1 MSAFGGSGRRTDTL
15 SRKAVAGSPRAHELC
30 DANAMIDEKK
40 LEERLVALEA
50 AKSWSPRVVSRLEM
64 LLRSGTDEALYRVNP
79 IQFATEKS
87 IAEAEAIDLFL
98 HACVAGLFDMDWL
111 LVCPMC
117 SDVVESFRS
126 LGKLHTHFH
135 CHLCQSDYEAALDDY
150 ITVTFTVSPAVRGI
164 RFHKPDA
171 LSAWDYVFH
180 HKMTPGGLL
189 PDGVPWSETA
199 KGLVR
204 ELARIEPGSVVNLE
218 VDAAEGALLG
228 QDFESDA
235 QFLFPV
241 ASGADVTPLQTPPHV
256 PVTLDRGKCVPA
268 AGSIAP
274 GKVVF
279 EVRNAGTLPTVF
291 GILQL
296 PMVPAEHEHRALR
309 FTPSLSGKRLLMTQT
324 FRDFFRSEVIS
335 ATEGIAVLDVALVF
349 TDLKGSTALYER
361 IGDLNAYIQVQR
373 HFQHLLDATVRHNG
387 AVTKTIGDAV
397 MAAFLTS
404 ADAVQAALDMREAVD
419 ELNRDRPQRDFILKI
434 GVHRGASIAVT
445 LNDRLDYFGQT
456 VNIAARV
463 QNLADG
469 DEICITE
476 DVYGAPA
483 VAEIIAPYPV
493 AKSEAELKGVSKAMS
508 VYRLTRMVP

>member
-1 MSAFGGSGRRTDTL
+1 
-15 SRKAVAGSPRAHELC
+15 
-30 DANAMIDEKK
+30 MIDEKK

-50 AKSWSPRVVSRLEM
+50 ARSWSPRVVSRLET
-64 LLRSGTDEALYRVNP
+64 LLRSAPDEALYRINP
-79 IQFATEKS
+79 FQFAAEKS

-98 HACVAGLFDMDWL
+98 HACAVGLVDMDWQ

-126 LGKLHTHFH
+126 LRKLHRHFH
-135 CHLCQSDYEAALDDY
+135 CHLCQGDYDAALDDY

-164 RFHKPDA
+164 RFHHPDA

-180 HKMTPGGLL
+180 YKLTSDGML
-189 PDGVPWSETA
+189 PDGVPWSEAA

-204 ELARIEPGSVVNLE
+204 ALTRIEPGSTANLE
-218 VDAAEGALLG
+218 VDATEGALLG
-228 QDFESDA
+228 QDFDSDA
-235 QFLFPV
+235 QFFFPV
-241 ASGADVTPLQTPPHV
+241 ASGAGGAPPHV
-256 PVTLDRGKCVPA
+256 PVTLDNSKCVA
-268 AGSIAP
+268 AAANLAP

-279 EVRNAGTLPTVF
+279 EVRNAGKLPVVF

-296 PMVPAEHEHRALR
+296 PTAAFQRPRLR
-309 FTPSLSGKRLLMTQT
+309 FMPSLSGKRLLMTQT

-397 MAAFLTS
+397 MAAFVTS
-404 ADAVQAALDMREAVD
+404 ADAVRAALDMREAVD
-419 ELNRDRPQRDFILKI
+419 QLNRDRPKRDFILKI

-445 LNDRLDYFGQT
+445 LNERLDYFGQT

-476 DVYGAPA
+476 EVYGAPA

-493 AKSEAELKGVSKAMS
+493 ARSEAELKGVSKAMS
-508 VYRLTRMVP
+508 VYHLARIP

>member
-1 MSAFGGSGRRTDTL
+1 
-15 SRKAVAGSPRAHELC
+15 
-30 DANAMIDEKK
+30 
-40 LEERLVALEA
+40 
-50 AKSWSPRVVSRLEM
+50 
-64 LLRSGTDEALYRVNP
+64 
-79 IQFATEKS
+79 
-87 IAEAEAIDLFL
+87 
-98 HACVAGLFDMDWL
+98 
-111 LVCPMC
+111 
-117 SDVVESFRS
+117 
-126 LGKLHTHFH
+126 
-135 CHLCQSDYEAALDDY
+135 
-150 ITVTFTVSPAVRGI
+150 
-164 RFHKPDA
+164 
-171 LSAWDYVFH
+171 
-180 HKMTPGGLL
+180 L
-189 PDGVPWSETA
+189 PDGVPWNEAA
-199 KGLVR
+199 KSLVR
-204 ELARIEPGSVVNLE
+204 VLTRIEPGSLASLE
-218 VDAAEGALLG
+218 VDATEGALFG

-235 QFLFPV
+235 HFFFPV
-241 ASGADVTPLQTPPHV
+241 ASGAGGSQANV
-256 PVTLDRGKCVPA
+256 PVTFDSGKCVAEA
-268 AGSIAP
+268 ADIAP

-279 EVRNAGTLPTVF
+279 EVRNTGKLPLVF

-296 PMVPAEHEHRALR
+296 PMATFQRPKLH
-309 FTPSLSGKRLLMTQT
+309 FMPSLSGKRLLMTQT

-335 ATEGIAVLDVALVF
+335 ATEGIAVLDVTLVF

-404 ADAVQAALDMREAVD
+404 ADAVRAALDMREAVD
-419 ELNRDRPQRDFILKI
+419 QLNRDRPQRDFILKI

-445 LNDRLDYFGQT
+445 LNERLDYFGQT

-476 DVYGAPA
+476 EVYGAPG

-508 VYRLTRMVP
+508 VYRLARMAS

>member
-1 MSAFGGSGRRTDTL
+1 
-15 SRKAVAGSPRAHELC
+15 
-30 DANAMIDEKK
+30 MIDEKK

-50 AKSWSPRVVSRLEM
+50 AKSWSPRVVSRLET
-64 LLRSGTDEALYRVNP
+64 LLRSGTDEALYRINP

-98 HACVAGLFDMDWL
+98 HACVTGLFDMDWL

-126 LGKLHTHFH
+126 LRKLHTHFH
-135 CHLCQSDYEAALDDY
+135 CHLCQSDYDAALDDY
-150 ITVTFTVSPAVRGI
+150 IAVTFTVSPAVRGI

-171 LSAWDYVFH
+171 LSAWDYVFQYR
-180 HKMTPGGLL
+180 MTPGGIM

-204 ELARIEPGSVVNLE
+204 SLTRIEPGSAAHLE

-228 QDFESDA
+228 QDFDSDA
-235 QFLFPV
+235 QFFFPV
-241 ASGADVTPLQTPPHV
+241 ASEAGVTPPPTPPHV
-256 PVTLDRGKCVPA
+256 PVILDCGTCVA
-268 AGSIAP
+268 ATANIAP

-279 EVRNAGTLPTVF
+279 EVRNAGKLPVVF

-296 PMVPAEHEHRALR
+296 PMATFERPKLR

-324 FRDFFRSEVIS
+324 FRDVFRSEVIS
-335 ATEGIAVLDVALVF
+335 ATEGIAVLDVTLVF

-419 ELNRDRPQRDFILKI
+419 QLNRDRPQRDFILKI
-434 GVHRGASIAVT
+434 GLHRGAAIAVT
-445 LNDRLDYFGQT
+445 LNERLDYFGQT

-476 DVYGAPA
+476 DVYGAPT

-493 AKSEAELKGVSKAMS
+493 AKSEAALKGVSKAMP
-508 VYRLTRMVP
+508 VYHLARMAP

>member
-1 MSAFGGSGRRTDTL
+1 
-15 SRKAVAGSPRAHELC
+15 
-30 DANAMIDEKK
+30 MIDEKK

-50 AKSWSPRVVSRLEM
+50 AKSWSPRVVSRLET
-64 LLRSGTDEALYRVNP
+64 LLRSGTDEALYRINP

-98 HACVAGLFDMDWL
+98 HACVAGLFDMDWQ

-126 LGKLHTHFH
+126 LRKLHTHFH
-135 CHLCQSDYEAALDDY
+135 CHLCRSDYDAALDDF
-150 ITVTFTVSPAVRGI
+150 IMVTFTVSPAVRSV
-164 RFHKPDA
+164 RFHKPDT
-171 LSAWDYVFH
+171 LSAWDYVFSY
-180 HKMTPGGLL
+180 KLTPDGIM

-204 ELARIEPGSVVNLE
+204 VLTRIEPGAAASLE
-218 VDAAEGALLG
+218 VDATEGALFG
-228 QDFESDA
+228 QDFDSDA
-235 QFLFPV
+235 QCLFPV
-241 ASGADVTPLQTPPHV
+241 VSEGGVTPPHL
-256 PVTLDRGKCVPA
+256 PVILDGGKCTFPTA
-268 AGSIAP
+268 NLAP
-274 GKVVF
+274 GKVVLD
-279 EVRNAGTLPTVF
+279 VRNAGKLPVVF

-296 PMVPAEHEHRALR
+296 PPGAFQRPALH

-324 FRDFFRSEVIS
+324 FRDFFRSEVIG
-335 ATEGIAVLDVALVF
+335 ATEGIAVQDVTLVF

-373 HFQHLLDATVRHNG
+373 HFQHLLDVTVRHNG

-397 MAAFLTS
+397 MAAFSTS
-404 ADAVQAALDMREAVD
+404 ADAVQAALEMREAVD
-419 ELNRDRPQRDFILKI
+419 QLNRDRPQRDFILKI
-434 GVHRGASIAVT
+434 GMHRGASIAVT
-445 LNDRLDYFGQT
+445 LNERLDYFGQT

-476 DVYGAPA
+476 EVYRAPS

-493 AKSEAELKGVSKAMS
+493 DKSEAELKGVSKAMS
-508 VYRLTRMVP
+508 VYRLARTATR

>member
-1 MSAFGGSGRRTDTL
+1 MIEAL
-15 SRKAVAGSPRAHELC
+15 SRCSTV
-30 DANAMIDEKK
+30 IDEKK
-40 LEERLVALEA
+40 LEERLAVVEA
-50 AKSWSPRVVSRLEM
+50 ARSWSPRVVSRLET
-64 LLRSGTDEALYRVNP
+64 LLRSGTDEALYRINP
-79 IQFATEKS
+79 IEFAREKS
-87 IAEAEAIDLFL
+87 IAEAEGIDLFL

-126 LGKLHTHFH
+126 LRKLHTHFH
-135 CHLCQSDYEAALDDY
+135 CHLCQSDYDAALDDY
-150 ITVTFTVSPAVRGI
+150 ITVTFTVSTTVRSI
-164 RFHKPDA
+164 RFHRPDA

-180 HKMTPGGLL
+180 YKLTSGGML
-189 PDGVPWSETA
+189 PDGVPWSEAA
-199 KGLVR
+199 KQLVR
-204 ELARIEPGSVVNLE
+204 VLTRIEPGSTLSLE
-218 VDAAEGALLG
+218 VDAVEGALLG

-241 ASGADVTPLQTPPHV
+241 ASGVDAALPHV
-256 PVTLDRGKCVPA
+256 SVTLDRGQCMAAPA
-268 AGSIAP
+268 NIAP

-279 EVRNAGTLPTVF
+279 DVHNAGKLPVIF

-296 PMVPAEHEHRALR
+296 PVATFQRQKLR
-309 FTPSLSGKRLLMTQT
+309 FGPSLSGKRLLTTQT
-324 FRDFFRSEVIS
+324 FRDFFRSEVIG
-335 ATEGIAVLDVALVF
+335 ATEGIAVLDVTLVF

-404 ADAVQAALDMREAVD
+404 ADAVRAALDMRETVE

-434 GVHRGASIAVT
+434 GVHRGAAIAVT
-445 LNDRLDYFGQT
+445 LNERLDYFGQT

-476 DVYGAPA
+476 DVYRAPA
-483 VAEIIAPYPV
+483 VAEIIAPYPMV
-493 AKSEAELKGVSKAMS
+493 KSEAELKGVSKAMS
-508 VYRLTRMVP
+508 VYHLGRMKT

>member
-1 MSAFGGSGRRTDTL
+1 
-15 SRKAVAGSPRAHELC
+15 
-30 DANAMIDEKK
+30 MIDEKK

-64 LLRSGTDEALYRVNP
+64 LMRSGTDEELYRINP
-79 IQFATEKS
+79 IAFAIEKS
-87 IAEAEAIDLFL
+87 IREAEAIDLFL
-98 HACVAGLFDMDWL
+98 HACVAGLFDMDWM

-126 LGKLHTHFH
+126 LRKLHTHFH
-135 CHLCQSDYEAALDDY
+135 CNLCQGDYDAALDDY

-164 RFHKPDA
+164 RFHNPDA
-171 LSAWDYVFH
+171 LSAWDYTFFY
-180 HKMTPGGLL
+180 KMTRDGVL
-189 PDGVPWSETA
+189 PDGAPWSEA
-199 KGLVR
+199 MRGLMR
-204 ELARIEPGSVVNLE
+204 DLKRIEPGSAADLE
-218 VDAAEGALLG
+218 VDAAEGGLLG
-228 QDFESDA
+228 TDFESDA
-235 QFLFPV
+235 RFFFSVAGGAPV
-241 ASGADVTPLQTPPHV
+241 APRRV
-256 PVTLDRGKCVPA
+256 PVILDAGKSVPA
-268 AGSIAP
+268 AADIAP
-274 GKVVF
+274 GKLVF
-279 EVRNAGTLPTVF
+279 EVRNDGKLPAVF

-296 PMVPAEHEHRALR
+296 PDATFRRPKIR
-309 FTPSLSGKRLLMTQT
+309 FVPSLSGKRLLMTQT

-335 ATEGIAVLDVALVF
+335 ATEGIAVRDVTLVF

-397 MAAFLTS
+397 MAAFETP
-404 ADAVQAALDMREAVD
+404 ADAVRAAFDMREAVD

-445 LNDRLDYFGQT
+445 LNERLDYFGQT

-476 DVYGAPA
+476 DVRDAEG
-483 VAEIIAPYPV
+483 VVEIIAPYSV
-493 AKSEAELKGVSKAMS
+493 AKSEAELRGVSKAMS
-508 VYRLTRMVP
+508 VYHLARRAS

>member
-1 MSAFGGSGRRTDTL
+1 
-15 SRKAVAGSPRAHELC
+15 
-30 DANAMIDEKK
+30 MIDEKK

-50 AKSWSPRVVSRLEM
+50 AKSWSPRVVSRLET
-64 LLRSGTDEALYRVNP
+64 LLRSGTDEALYRINP
-79 IQFATEKS
+79 VQFATDKS

-126 LGKLHTHFH
+126 LRKLHTHFH
-135 CHLCQSDYEAALDDY
+135 CHLCQSDYDAALDDY
-150 ITVTFTVSPAVRGI
+150 IAVTFTVSPAVRSI
-164 RFHKPDA
+164 RFHQPDT
-171 LSAWDYVFH
+171 LSAWDFVFH
-180 HKMTPGGLL
+180 YKLTPGGML
-189 PDGVPWSETA
+189 PDGVPWREAA

-204 ELARIEPGSVVNLE
+204 VLTRIDPGSAVNLE

-235 QFLFPV
+235 QFFFPV
-241 ASGADVTPLQTPPHV
+241 ASAAGATPSHV
-256 PVTLDRGKCVPA
+256 PVMLDGGRCVA
-268 AGSIAP
+268 ATTAIAP

-279 EVRNAGTLPTVF
+279 DVRNAGRLPVVF

-296 PMVPAEHEHRALR
+296 PMASFERPRLR

-335 ATEGIAVLDVALVF
+335 ATEGIAVLDVTLVF

-373 HFQHLLDATVRHNG
+373 HFQHLLDATIRHNG

-397 MAAFLTS
+397 MAAFSTS
-404 ADAVQAALDMREAVD
+404 ADAVQAALEMREA
-419 ELNRDRPQRDFILKI
+419 
-434 GVHRGASIAVT
+434 
-445 LNDRLDYFGQT
+445 
-456 VNIAARV
+456 
-463 QNLADG
+463 
-469 DEICITE
+469 
-476 DVYGAPA
+476 
-483 VAEIIAPYPV
+483 
-493 AKSEAELKGVSKAMS
+493 
-508 VYRLTRMVP
+508 

>member
-1 MSAFGGSGRRTDTL
+1 MIEAL
-15 SRKAVAGSPRAHELC
+15 SRCSTV
-30 DANAMIDEKK
+30 IDEKK
-40 LEERLVALEA
+40 LEERLAVVEA
-50 AKSWSPRVVSRLEM
+50 ARSWSPRVVSRLET
-64 LLRSGTDEALYRVNP
+64 LLRSGTDEALYRINP
-79 IQFATEKS
+79 IEFAREKS
-87 IAEAEAIDLFL
+87 IAEAEGIDLFL

-126 LGKLHTHFH
+126 LRKLHTHFH
-135 CHLCQSDYEAALDDY
+135 CHLCQSDYDAALDDY
-150 ITVTFTVSPAVRGI
+150 ITVTFTVSPTVRSI
-164 RFHKPDA
+164 RFHRPDA

-180 HKMTPGGLL
+180 YKLTSGGML
-189 PDGVPWSETA
+189 PDGVPWSEAA
-199 KGLVR
+199 KQLVR
-204 ELARIEPGSVVNLE
+204 VLTRIEPGSTLSLE
-218 VDAAEGALLG
+218 VDAVEGALLG

-241 ASGADVTPLQTPPHV
+241 ASGVDAALPHV
-256 PVTLDRGKCVPA
+256 SVTLDRGQCMAAPA
-268 AGSIAP
+268 NIAP

-279 EVRNAGTLPTVF
+279 DVHNAGKLPVIF

-296 PMVPAEHEHRALR
+296 PVATFQRQKLR
-309 FTPSLSGKRLLMTQT
+309 FGPSLSGKRLLTTQT
-324 FRDFFRSEVIS
+324 FRDFFRSEVIG
-335 ATEGIAVLDVALVF
+335 ATEGIAVLDVTLVF

-404 ADAVQAALDMREAVD
+404 ADAVRAALDMRETVE

-434 GVHRGASIAVT
+434 GVHRGAAIAVT
-445 LNDRLDYFGQT
+445 LNERLDYFGQT

-476 DVYGAPA
+476 DVYRAPA
-483 VAEIIAPYPV
+483 VAEIIAPYPMV
-493 AKSEAELKGVSKAMS
+493 KSEAELKGVSKAMS
-508 VYRLTRMVP
+508 VYHLGRMKT

>member
-1 MSAFGGSGRRTDTL
+1 VYSGLGNTGGDRGFI
-15 SRKAVAGSPRAHELC
+15 AVLI
-30 DANAMIDEKK
+30 AMIDEKK

-64 LLRSGTDEALYRVNP
+64 LLRSGADEALYRINP

-117 SDVVESFRS
+117 SDVVESFRT
-126 LGKLHTHFH
+126 LRKLHTHFH
-135 CHLCQSDYEAALDDY
+135 CHLCQSDYDAALDDY

-164 RFHKPDA
+164 RFHNPDA

-180 HKMTPGGLL
+180 YKMTPGGVM
-189 PDGVPWSETA
+189 PDGVPWSEVA

-204 ELARIEPGSVVNLE
+204 ALARIAPGSAASLE
-218 VDAAEGALLG
+218 VDATEGALLG

-235 QFLFPV
+235 QFFVPV
-241 ASGADVTPLQTPPHV
+241 ATGAGVTPQVAPHV
-256 PVTLDRGKCVPA
+256 PVMLERGTCVPA
-268 AGSIAP
+268 TANIAP

-279 EVRNAGTLPTVF
+279 EVRNTGKLPTVF

-296 PMVPAEHEHRALR
+296 PAGTGERPKLR
-309 FTPSLSGKRLLMTQT
+309 FAPALSGKRLLMTQT
-324 FRDFFRSEVIS
+324 FRDVFRSEVIG
-335 ATEGIAVLDVALVF
+335 ATEGIAVLDVTLVF

-445 LNDRLDYFGQT
+445 LNERLDYFGQT

-476 DVYGAPA
+476 DVYRAPA
-483 VAEIIAPYPV
+483 VADIIAPYPV
-493 AKSEAELKGVSKAMS
+493 ARSEAELKGVSKAMS
-508 VYRLTRMVP
+508 VYRLARMAS